1 MANSNQKAISETEL
15 VIKMLGREPRTP
27 FKVQTRCPDGTPQ
40 VLLANPVFKEDGIWK
55 PFPTFLWL
63 LCPRLKKE
71 VARLEQAGKVKEFS
85 IKIETDPEFAQ
96 KFNEGQKEL
105 AAIRLEMAK
114 EIMPTE
120 LPEHIEKILSE
131 TTIAGS
137 MDIRGVKC
145 LHSHVAQELAFNNN
159 PIGKE
164 VLEIIGNCK
173 TDDNCMPI
181 FTEGQEK

>member
-1 MANSNQKAISETEL
+1 
-15 VIKMLGREPRTP
+15 
-27 FKVQTRCPDGTPQ
+27 
-40 VLLANPVFKEDGIWK
+40 
-55 PFPTFLWL
+55 
-63 LCPRLKKE
+63 
-71 VARLEQAGKVKEFS
+71 
-85 IKIETDPEFAQ
+85 
-96 KFNEGQKEL
+96 
-105 AAIRLEMAK
+105 MAK

-120 LPEHIEKILSE
+120 LPEHIEKKLSE

-164 VLEIIGNCK
+164 VLEIIGNCEA
-173 TDDNCMPI
+173 DDNCMPI